1 MKTLMAFWLL
11 MIAALVICAV
21 FIAIGV
27 YWWAIP
33 ALLEIDHPGAT
44 ALAWGIGL
52 FWPIA
57 VVNQVLVD
65 SGKKRRF

>member
-1 MKTLMAFWLL
+1 MKMKLAFWLL
-11 MIAALVICAV
+11 MIVALVICAV

-33 ALLEIDHPGAT
+33 TLLEIDHPGAT

-57 VVNQVLVD
+57 VVSQVLVN
-65 SGKKRRF
+65 SEKKRRF